1 MNYQTIYDQIIDRAR
16 KESRQKVEG
25 GAYYEAH
32 HIVPRCM
39 GGEGTVAAWRNHPN
53 IVLLIPKE
61 HYIAHILLCR
71 IYPTNNKVYYALWRM
86 INPGNRPKTY
96 KVTSSL
102 YTEVRGQV
110 AQQLRVQNTGRVKSA
125 ATIQKLSKPKPKRTQ
140 QHIDS
145 LKRVAKERGFKGPQ
159 KDTNWYR
166 AVSKQIY
173 QYSKDGVLIKE
184 WESIQQASTTLS
196 INRSDIGST
205 CSGRCKSAGGF
216 IWKYK
221 I

>member
-1 MNYQTIYDQIIDRAR
+1 
-16 KESRQKVEG
+16 
-25 GAYYEAH
+25 
-32 HIVPRCM
+32 M

-53 IVLLIPKE
+53 IVILTPKE

-86 INPGNRPKTY
+86 INPGNRPRTY
-96 KVTSSL
+96 KVSSRL
-102 YTEVRGQV
+102 YSEVQGQI
-110 AQQLRVQNTGRVKSA
+110 AQQLRAQNIGRVKSA
-125 ATIQKLSKPKPKRTQ
+125 VTMQKLSKSKPKRTK

-145 LKRVAKERGFKGPQ
+145 LKRVAKEKGFKGPQ
-159 KDTNWYR
+159 KDNNWYK

-173 QYSKDGVLIKE
+173 QYSRDGVLIKE
-184 WESIQQASTTLS
+184 WESIQQASTTLG

-205 CSGRCKSAGGF
+205 CSGRYKSAGGF